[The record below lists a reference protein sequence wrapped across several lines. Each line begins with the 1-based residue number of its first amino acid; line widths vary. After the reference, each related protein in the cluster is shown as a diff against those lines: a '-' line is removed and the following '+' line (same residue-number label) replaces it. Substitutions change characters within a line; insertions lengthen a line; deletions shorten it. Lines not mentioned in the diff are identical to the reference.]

1 MHFFLIWRGCNS
13 LRGSHSETY
22 SNLYL
27 ASLTKE
33 NEQGHL
39 TFNWK
44 LKFHSVDKIK
54 IFDTLTPIKRRLFYY
69 AAQNGN

>member
-1 MHFFLIWRGCNS
+1 M
-13 LRGSHSETY
+13 
-22 SNLYL
+22 
-27 ASLTKE
+27 KE
-33 NEQGHL
+33 HEQGHL

-54 IFDTLTPIKRRLFYY
+54 IFDTLVPIKRRLFYY